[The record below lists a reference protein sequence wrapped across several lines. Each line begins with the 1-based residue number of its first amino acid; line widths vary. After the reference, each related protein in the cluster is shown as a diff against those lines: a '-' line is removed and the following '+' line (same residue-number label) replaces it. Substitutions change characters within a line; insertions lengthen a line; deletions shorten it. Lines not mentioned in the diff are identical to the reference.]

1 MQRKAVRKSTI
12 AFIDKEPIH
21 HGEKNE
27 LKQITTPKNEWK
39 FAALPTTTYLS
50 SAHFSNHKYLM
61 LLCLSLLL
69 LLVIAYGNVMN
80 GSLHIIKPIKS

>member
-39 FAALPTTTYLS
+39 FAAALPC
-50 SAHFSNHKYLM
+50 
-61 LLCLSLLL
+61 LL
-69 LLVIAYGNVMN
+69 
-80 GSLHIIKPIKS
+80 P

>member
-39 FAALPTTTYLS
+39 FAAAALPTTLVQHIFQITNIWCSFVCLYS
-50 SAHFSNHKYLM
+50 SFL
-61 LLCLSLLL
+61 
-69 LLVIAYGNVMN
+69 
-80 GSLHIIKPIKS
+80 

>member
-39 FAALPTTTYLS
+39 FAALPTT
-50 SAHFSNHKYLM
+50 
-61 LLCLSLLL
+61 
-69 LLVIAYGNVMN
+69 LVQ
-80 GSLHIIKPIKS
+80 HIFQITNI